1 MNILEE
7 YAKGVR
13 DFRGANLLYA
23 NLRGALGISF
33 FQFNHYV
40 AVKYGQRV
48 SIGCKDM
55 TIEEWIE
62 KGEII
67 GKEEGASDFEI
78 EMYMKFVKE
87 G

>member
-1 MNILEE
+1 MNQTASAENDREVTLS
-7 YAKGVR
+7 VL
-13 DFRGANLLYA
+13 D
-23 NLRGALGISF
+23 SF
-33 FQFNHYV
+33 FQFNHYL

-62 KGEII
+62 KGHGI
-67 GKEEGASDFEI
+67 GTEEGASDFEI